1 MLDNKSLPEFVKEA
15 LLDTSYEMM
24 IKMYDKNCAQCPFNK
39 LKIVSD
45 KGRRLHTGHNLQD
58 AIRISLDYEGS
69 QILRLCSYGGEE
81 HNKEEII
88 RNTCRLWNETEHD
101 EGIFIE
107 VESED
112 DLIMTAWDAKVG
124 ELDIALIYVEL
135 GIK

>member
-1 MLDNKSLPEFVKEA
+1 LLDNKSLSVFVKEA
-15 LLDTSYEMM
+15 LLDTSYEMT

-58 AIRISLDYEGS
+58 AIRISLDYES
-69 QILRLCSYGGEE
+69 SDILRLCGYGGEE
-81 HNKEEII
+81 HTAQEII
-88 RNTCRLWNETEHD
+88 RNTCRLWNQTEHD

-112 DLIMTAWDAKVG
+112 DLKLDAWFAKVADLDV
-124 ELDIALIYVEL
+124 ELMYVEL

>member
-58 AIRISLDYEGS
+58 AIRVSLDYEGS
-69 QILRLCSYGGEE
+69 QILRLCGYGGEE
-81 HNKEEII
+81 HNTQEII

-101 EGIFIE
+101 KGIFVE

-112 DLIMTAWDAKVG
+112 DLKMDAWLAVASDF
-124 ELDIALIYVEL
+124 LIWEEFGVE
-135 GIK
+135 